1 MSKELQVIVQQT
13 PGTIHWN
20 FEELKAGLAEKMKDY
35 KNIVYTEDTVTAAKQ
50 DVAMLRKLKKSV
62 EDRRKEI
69 KNKCLEPYS
78 VIEDQ
83 AKQLTGLIDE
93 PIKSI
98 AEQIDA
104 YETRRREAK
113 KEAIMKYMTEA
124 FKELDPLIA
133 KRLQFKVYDSRWEN
147 KGCSDGEWQ
156 GAVNEAAK
164 NTQGDI
170 NVLNG
175 IEEEFR
181 QTCMDVYATN
191 LVLNE
196 ALQKANELRRQK
208 EMILERERQ
217 RQEALKRQKEA
228 EERRKAE
235 EQARAEERA
244 RAEAQARAEAKAR
257 ADAERLKANTAQEA
271 QTAAKVTP
279 FPQAANSRPMQTESQ
294 HEAVRMPQTQTAQQ
308 VEPQKNAEGRYTII
322 FSGNQEQL
330 KKVLGY
336 IKWIGAS
343 GEVLRNAVDR

>member
-156 GAVNEAAK
+156 GVVNEAAK

-181 QTCMDVYATN
+181 QTCMEIYSRN
-191 LVLNE
+191 LILNE

-235 EQARAEERA
+235 EQARAE
-244 RAEAQARAEAKAR
+244 AQAR
-257 ADAERLKANTAQEA
+257 ADAERLKANTVQEA

-279 FPQAANSRPMQTESQ
+279 FPQVVNSRSTQMESQ
-294 HEAVRMPQTQTAQQ
+294 HEAARMPQAQPTQQ
-308 VEPQKNAEGRYTII
+308 VEPQKDAEEKYTII
-322 FSGNQEQL
+322 FSGNMEQL
-330 KKVLGY
+330 RKVLGY
-336 IKWIGAS
+336 IKYIGAS

>member
-156 GAVNEAAK
+156 GVVNEAAK

-175 IEEEFR
+175 VEEEFR
-181 QTCMDVYATN
+181 QTCMEIYSRN
-191 LVLNE
+191 LILNE

-244 RAEAQARAEAKAR
+244 RAEAQARA
-257 ADAERLKANTAQEA
+257 DAERLKANTVQEA

-279 FPQAANSRPMQTESQ
+279 FPQVVNSRPMQTESQ
-294 HEAVRMPQTQTAQQ
+294 HEAVLMPQAQTVQQ

-336 IKWIGAS
+336 IKWIGAQ